1 MIATAFLVDRSP
13 LCPFLLKIPVGPAID
28 SNARRTSAACPAT
41 LRVFLSG
48 QNDHRAAIQKLVL
61 GPIELAT
68 LLRIGTPGKIRT
80 YDLLLRRSNLTGRTN
95 QTCYKSNRTR
105 IMTVGE
111 TLQQVLTASYG
122 VCE

>member
-13 LCPFLLKIPVGPAID
+13 LCPFLLKIPVGPA
-28 SNARRTSAACPAT
+28 T
-41 LRVFLSG
+41 LSVFLSG
-48 QNDHRAAIQKLVL
+48 QNDHQAAIQKLVL

-111 TLQQVLTASYG
+111 TL
-122 VCE
+122 